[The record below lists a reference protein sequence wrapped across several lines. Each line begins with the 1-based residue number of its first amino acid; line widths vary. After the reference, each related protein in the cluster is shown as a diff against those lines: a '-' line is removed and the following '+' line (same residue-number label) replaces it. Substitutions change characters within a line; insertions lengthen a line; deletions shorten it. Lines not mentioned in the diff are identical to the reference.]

1 MPSLVEHFLLLFE
14 NSIMVLI
21 LDFGSQYTQLIARR
35 IREMGVYCEV
45 RSCLD
50 SCNVVPEALILSG
63 GPASVLGEDAPPID
77 PAWLELDV
85 PMLGICYGMQL
96 LAHVH
101 GGSVRKSTR
110 REYGLSALVV
120 QEAEHLFASVP
131 ESSEVWMSHGDDV
144 DRIPVGWNI
153 LARSHDGVIAAMGH
167 AQAKRYALQFHPE
180 VTHSVYGKQI
190 LQNFLFSIA
199 GLSASWSMES
209 FVEKKIQ
216 ELRAEA
222 PEGNV
227 LCAMS
232 GGVDSAVTATL
243 LHKALGDR
251 LHCIYVDNGLMRKGE
266 TEEIQKEFTDLPLT
280 IVDASERFLAV
291 LEGVSDPEVKRKRI
305 GHTFIDV
312 FDDAV
317 KQLETE
323 FGAFVYLAQGT
334 LYPDI
339 IESVSVRGPAATIK
353 SHHNVGGLPEKM
365 KLRLIEPLKELFKDE
380 VRQAG
385 LALGMSQWRI
395 ERQPFPGPG
404 MAVRILGVVDAEK
417 VAILQEADAIFDQE
431 IRSAGLYTSLWQ
443 SFAVLLPVKS
453 VGVMGDSRSYEWTIV
468 LRAVHSE
475 DGMTAR
481 VARLPWEV
489 LERSSTRIINEVQ
502 GVNRVAFD
510 ISNKPP
516 STIEWE

>member
-1 MPSLVEHFLLLFE
+1 
-14 NSIMVLI
+14 MVLI

-50 SCNVVPEALILSG
+50 RCTMVPEALILSG
-63 GPASVLGEDAPPID
+63 GPASVLGEEAPPLD
-77 PAWLELDV
+77 ERWLQLDV
-85 PMLGICYGMQL
+85 PTLGICYGMQL

-101 GGSVRKSTR
+101 GGRVRKSSR
-110 REYGLSALVV
+110 REYGLSALM
-120 QEAEHLFASVP
+120 QKETDALFSSVP
-131 ESSEVWMSHGDDV
+131 DCSEVWMSHGDDV
-144 DRIPVGWNI
+144 EREPDGWSV
-153 LARSHDGVIAAMGH
+153 LARSHDGVMAAM
-167 AQAKRYALQFHPE
+167 ANTQTKTYALQFHPE
-180 VTHSVYGKQI
+180 VTHSIYGKQI
-190 LQNFLFSIA
+190 LHNFLFGIA
-199 GLSASWSMES
+199 GLSASWSMNS

-216 ELRAEA
+216 ELREDVQ
-222 PEGNV
+222 EGNV

-243 LHKALGDR
+243 LHRALGDR

-291 LEGVSDPEVKRKRI
+291 LEGITDPEIKRKRI
-305 GHTFIDV
+305 GHTFIEV

-317 KQLETE
+317 KNLETE
-323 FGAFVYLAQGT
+323 FGSFVYLAQGT

-339 IESVSVRGPAATIK
+339 IESISVRGPAATIK

-365 KLRLIEPLKELFKDE
+365 KLQLIEPLRELFKDE

-385 LALGMSQWRI
+385 LALGMSKWRI
-395 ERQPFPGPG
+395 DRQPFPGPG
-404 MAVRILGVVDAEK
+404 MAVRILGAVDAEK

-431 IRSAGLYTSLWQ
+431 IRAAGLYTSLWQ

-468 LRAVHSE
+468 LRAVNSE

-481 VARLPWEV
+481 VARLPWDV
-489 LERSSTRIINEVQ
+489 LERSSTRIINEVK